1 MHLARLPRLTDYVR
15 LSEQTS
21 AWLCWR
27 RAHLT
32 TIDHVSIDALK
43 VLWQDGG
50 TALGAWMML
59 REPLAAEVAALAGY
73 DYICVDMQHGAADE
87 VAAMAMIQAVART
100 GATPLVRVAFNQPW
114 LIGRALDAGAMG
126 VIVPM
131 VNSADEAAAAVAACR
146 YAPEGTRSIGPV
158 IPGNRHGGAYVTMAN
173 RAIACIVMIETVAA
187 LESIDSIVS
196 VPGVDAVYIG
206 PADLSMSLGL
216 RPGPDNPGEPFDSAL
231 AAVVAACNRHGVVPG
246 IHANAAL
253 AEKRAGA
260 GFKMITVGFDSTGM
274 FAALRADLSTSRT
287 AVAPADASP

>member
-1 MHLARLPRLTDYVR
+1 MG
-15 LSEQTS
+15 
-21 AWLCWR
+21 
-27 RAHLT
+27 
-32 TIDHVSIDALK
+32 IDALK
-43 VLWQDGG
+43 VLWHDGG

-73 DYICVDMQHGAADE
+73 DYVCVDLQHGSADDAA
-87 VAAMAMIQAVART
+87 AISMIQAVART
-100 GATPLVRVAFNQPW
+100 GATPLVRVAFNEPW

-131 VNSADEAAAAVAACR
+131 VNSAEEAAAAVAACR

-158 IPGNRHGGAYVTMAN
+158 IPGNRHGGTYVTMAN

-187 LESIDSIVS
+187 LESIEAIVS

-216 RPGPDNPGEPFDSAL
+216 RPAADNPGEPFDNAL

-246 IHANAAL
+246 VHASAAL
-253 AEKRAGA
+253 AEKRSAA
-260 GFKMITVGFDSTGM
+260 GFRMITVGFDSTGM
-274 FAALRADLSTSRT
+274 FAALRADLGTSRAAIT
-287 AVAPADASP
+287 PTDPSP